1 MKTKMIITNE
11 SDYRPP
17 EEGML
22 RFSNRQWANNPQKL
36 EGYGFGDV
44 IVKHR
49 PDDGLRDW
57 LHMHLGIRVD
67 RIIYEA

>member
-36 EGYGFGDV
+36 EGYEFGDV
-44 IVKHR
+44 IVV
-49 PDDGLRDW
+49 LR
-57 LHMHLGIRVD
+57 G
-67 RIIYEA
+67 